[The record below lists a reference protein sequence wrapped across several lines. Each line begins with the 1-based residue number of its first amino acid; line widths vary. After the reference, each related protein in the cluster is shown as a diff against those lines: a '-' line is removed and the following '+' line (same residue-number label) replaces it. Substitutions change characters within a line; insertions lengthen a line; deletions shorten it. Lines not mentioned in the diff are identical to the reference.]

1 MLQKGQWSV
10 LPREGR
16 RVLPP
21 VVPEEGIICRVSMLI
36 LNKTAGVFFQ
46 PAKRKVY
53 EFLRGFNF
61 HPGTLF
67 LHKLVLG
74 IETSCDDTAA
84 AVVDE
89 TGNVLGEAIHS
100 QTEVHLKT
108 GGIIP
113 PVAQQLHRENI
124 QRIVQEALSASG
136 TSPSELSAIATT
148 IKPGLALSLG
158 VGLSF
163 SLQLVEQLKKPF
175 IPIHHMEAHA
185 LTIRLTNKVEF
196 PFLVL
201 LISGGHCLLAV
212 VRGVAD
218 FLLLGKSLDIA
229 PGDMLDK
236 VARRLSLIR
245 HPECS
250 TMSGGKAIE
259 HLALQGNRFH
269 FDIKPPMQRAKNCDF
284 SFSGLQHIIDKIIMQ
299 KEKEEGIE
307 KGQMLTSAA
316 DIAAAVQHTTA
327 CHIAKRTHRAILF
340 CKQKDLLSQSNA
352 TLVVSGGVASN
363 LYVRRALEIVTEATQ
378 CTLLCPPPRL
388 CTDNGIMIAWNG
400 IERLRAG
407 LGILHNTEGI
417 RYEPKYVVPFI
428 IFMQAAFVKV
438 KDWILLSYA
447 LLE

>member
-1 MLQKGQWSV
+1 
-10 LPREGR
+10 
-16 RVLPP
+16 
-21 VVPEEGIICRVSMLI
+21 MLI
-36 LNKTAGVFFQ
+36 LNKTTGVFSNLS
-46 PAKRKVY
+46 KGKNY
-53 EFLRGFNF
+53 EFLRSFNIQ
-61 HPGTLF
+61 PGKLF

-124 QRIVQEALSASG
+124 QRIVQEALSASKV
-136 TSPSELSAIATT
+136 SPSELSAVATT
-148 IKPGLALSLG
+148 VKPGLALSLG

-163 SLQLVEQLKKPF
+163 SLQLVDQLKPF

-201 LISGGHCLLAV
+201 LISGGHCLLAL
-212 VRGVAD
+212 VRGVSD

-236 VARRLSLIR
+236 VARRLSLIK

-259 HLALQGNRFH
+259 HLSKQGNKLH
-269 FDIKPPMQRAKNCDF
+269 FDFKPPMQRAKNCDF
-284 SFSGLQHIIDKIIMQ
+284 SFSGLQHVIDKTIMQ

-307 KGQMLTSAA
+307 KGQILSSAA
-316 DIAAAVQHTTA
+316 DIAAAVQHTVA

-340 CKQKDLLSQSNA
+340 CKQRDLLCQSNA
-352 TLVVSGGVASN
+352 VLVVSGGVASN
-363 LYVRRALEIVTEATQ
+363 LYIRKALEVVTNATQ

-400 IERLRAG
+400 VERLHAG
-407 LGILHNTEGI
+407 LGILYNTEGI
-417 RYEPKYVVPFI
+417 RYEPKCPLGIDISKEVGEAAIKVPRLK
-428 IFMQAAFVKV
+428 MKP
-438 KDWILLSYA
+438 
-447 LLE
+447 

>member
-1 MLQKGQWSV
+1 
-10 LPREGR
+10 
-16 RVLPP
+16 
-21 VVPEEGIICRVSMLI
+21 MLI
-36 LNKTAGVFFQ
+36 LNKTTAVFSNLS
-46 PAKRKVY
+46 KGKNY
-53 EFLRGFNF
+53 EFLRSFNIQ
-61 HPGTLF
+61 PGKLF

-124 QRIVQEALSASG
+124 QRIVQEALSASKV
-136 TSPSELSAIATT
+136 SPSELSAVATT
-148 IKPGLALSLG
+148 VKPGLALSLG

-163 SLQLVEQLKKPF
+163 SLQLVDQLKKPF

-201 LISGGHCLLAV
+201 LISGGHCLLAL
-212 VRGVAD
+212 VRGVSD

-236 VARRLSLIR
+236 V
-245 HPECS
+245 
-250 TMSGGKAIE
+250 
-259 HLALQGNRFH
+259 
-269 FDIKPPMQRAKNCDF
+269 
-284 SFSGLQHIIDKIIMQ
+284 
-299 KEKEEGIE
+299 
-307 KGQMLTSAA
+307 
-316 DIAAAVQHTTA
+316 
-327 CHIAKRTHRAILF
+327 
-340 CKQKDLLSQSNA
+340 
-352 TLVVSGGVASN
+352 VSGGVASN
-363 LYVRRALEIVTEATQ
+363 LYIRKALEVVTNATQ

-400 IERLRAG
+400 VERLHAG
-407 LGILHNTEGI
+407 LGILYNTEGI
-417 RYEPKYVVPFI
+417 RYEPKCPLGIDISKEVGEAAIKVPRLK
-428 IFMQAAFVKV
+428 MKP
-438 KDWILLSYA
+438 
-447 LLE
+447 